1 MCAWPFDQMPCLHVC
16 MHAGYTYIQLS
27 SKCRSTC
34 SVCRLG
40 FGLAGFLGLAD
51 SRRGLCCLSSDF
63 SRQRGT
69 WNGSLL
75 SWHSCSRSAWVGLW
89 DLGSFW
95 LKMFLHV
102 HQAVRC
108 LMSELGSLGPEDG
121 SLSGLSIS
129 GAGQTKLSPQL
140 ASCELPQVRPFCVH
154 SRHRRTTWQC
164 NIRMKAS
171 ATKQRRGSLNDL
183 WCRQRAEQHCIGT
196 CVQMARDGAH
206 GSATAWAYHM

>member
-1 MCAWPFDQMPCLHVC
+1 MTAWPFDQMPCLHVC

-40 FGLAGFLGLAD
+40 FGLAGFLGLAG

-63 SRQRGT
+63 TRQRGT
-69 WNGSLL
+69 WDGSPL
-75 SWHSCSRSAWVGLW
+75 SWHSCCRSACLGLW
-89 DLGSFW
+89 DLGPFW

-129 GAGQTKLSPQL
+129 AAGQTKLSGPQL
-140 ASCELPQVRPFCVH
+140 DHSWHLVTFLRCDHSVSTAGIARP
-154 SRHRRTTWQC
+154 
-164 NIRMKAS
+164 
-171 ATKQRRGSLNDL
+171 
-183 WCRQRAEQHCIGT
+183 
-196 CVQMARDGAH
+196 H
-206 GSATAWAYHM
+206 GSATSE